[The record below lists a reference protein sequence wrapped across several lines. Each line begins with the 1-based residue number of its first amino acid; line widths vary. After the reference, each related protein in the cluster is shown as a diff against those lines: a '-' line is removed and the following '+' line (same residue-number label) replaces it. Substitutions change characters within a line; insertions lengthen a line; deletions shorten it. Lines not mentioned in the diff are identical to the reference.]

1 MHCSHEDPG
10 GTGIMRSMAQRQHL
24 RRVIFALLLVAA
36 PLQLPSAIAAS
47 NAATVIKIATIS
59 PDGTTWMRLMRE
71 GAQSIAEQTGGRV
84 KFQFYPGGIMG
95 NDQSLLRKIRI
106 GQLQGGAVTG
116 GSLIDIDPSF
126 QLYSLPF
133 LFTSLDEVSHVRKH
147 LDTRLIAGLARK
159 GMISFGLAEGGFA
172 YLMSRHPISR
182 LSELKARKVWMPPA
196 DPASIDATRK
206 VGIAPVSL
214 PLPDVLTG
222 LQTDLVDTVATSP
235 IAAIALQ
242 WHTRVKYLNETP
254 LNYFVATLIV
264 DRRVFEKLSPPD
276 QEIMHRVMGETFAK
290 IDAQNRR
297 DNVSALSALAG
308 QHISFTRFDPESLA
322 ELRKIAETVHART
335 FDSGVH
341 DRNLVADLQ
350 NHLATYRTRIRAGSD
365 GTR

>member
-1 MHCSHEDPG
+1 MTWLHN
-10 GTGIMRSMAQRQHL
+10 L
-24 RRVIFALLLVAA
+24 RRTIFVLLLVSA

-47 NAATVIKIATIS
+47 NTTVIKIATIS

-71 GAQSIAEQTGGRV
+71 GAQLIAEQTGGRV

-133 LFTSLDEVSHVRKH
+133 LFASLDEVSHVRKH
-147 LDTRLIAGLARK
+147 LDARLIDSLAQK
-159 GMISFGLAEGGFA
+159 GMISLGLAEGGFA

-182 LSELKARKVWMPPA
+182 LPELKARKVWVPPA
-196 DPASIDATRK
+196 DPASLDATREI
-206 VGIAPVSL
+206 GILPVSL

-222 LQTDLVDTVATSP
+222 LQTGLVDTVATSP

-254 LNYFVATLIV
+254 LNYFVATLII

-276 QEIMHRVMGETFAK
+276 QEIMRRVMGETFAK

-308 QHISFTRFDPESLA
+308 QHITFTRFDAESIT
-322 ELRKIAETVHART
+322 ELHKIAETIHART
-335 FDSGVH
+335 FDSGIH

-350 NHLATYRTRIRAGSD
+350 NHLATYRNQIRTGSNKI
-365 GTR
+365 R